1 MDEPRASR
9 PWMPGYG
16 TLPEHEGTGLLPWS
30 WALEQLKT
38 SHNYWLVTADAGGGP
53 HLMPVWAVW
62 DDGILWFS
70 SSRGSRKVRNLRADP
85 RCVLSTEDANNPM
98 IMRGTAELVTD
109 AAELQR
115 ILDLENAKYGTDYGM
130 ELFDPEVNCVFRFTP
145 TWAFGLLQDDFAG
158 SPTRWRLNTANK
170 ADGGTGRSY
179 VT

>member
-38 SHNYWLVTADAGGGP
+38 SHNYWLVTADARGGP

-62 DDGILWFS
+62 DGGIMWFS

-98 IMRGTAELVTD
+98 IMRGTAELVTMRPNCKGFLISKMPNMGRTMGWSCLTLKST
-109 AAELQR
+109 AS
-115 ILDLENAKYGTDYGM
+115 
-130 ELFDPEVNCVFRFTP
+130 FDSRPPGPSGFFRATSRAHP
-145 TWAFGLLQDDFAG
+145 
-158 SPTRWRLNTANK
+158 R
-170 ADGGTGRSY
+170 DGD
-179 VT
+179 